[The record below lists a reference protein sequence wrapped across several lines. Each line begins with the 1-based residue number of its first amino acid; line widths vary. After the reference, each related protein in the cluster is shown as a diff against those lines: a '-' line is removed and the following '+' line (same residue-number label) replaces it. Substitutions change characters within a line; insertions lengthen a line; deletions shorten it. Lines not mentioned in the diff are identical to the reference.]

1 MSQSKLFETM
11 PQRLRAW
18 KNIATSAT
26 MRRVRPDWIPD
37 PHAAHLIVTFR
48 CNLKCECCPSWK
60 MKEHDDLTTEEWLET
75 FRQLKSLDIVKILG
89 GEPLVRKDI
98 VELLTGVREI
108 IDPFMLQMTTN
119 GMLTQRT
126 VEVIHAVAWP
136 GLQLRISVDGTEET
150 HDRMRGTPGSWKRV
164 TQTVR
169 EVAALKERYGFKLGI
184 NFALTDE
191 SLPELD
197 YMVDFARSVG
207 ADLIP
212 GVNLDPFLIGA
223 IPPEEGG
230 RQKVIMVSDIEAA
243 LEGLHDR
250 RVGLRKQLP
259 GVDHILSRFLVR
271 DTFNRQLRGEQYR
284 FTCRELR
291 DLIYLLP
298 NGDLVR
304 CGLDHKPIGNV
315 REKPLGELWRSP
327 EVEAC
332 RAKVDACP
340 GCYQASVQIMSRLY
354 AGCIFES

>member
-1 MSQSKLFETM
+1 MRHL
-11 PQRLRAW
+11 PQLSPRFRAW
-18 KNIATSAT
+18 KNIATSAA
-26 MRRVRPDWIPD
+26 MRRLSPDWIPS
-37 PHAAHLIVTFR
+37 PHAGHLIVTFK
-48 CNLKCECCPSWK
+48 CNLKCECCPSWRFK
-60 MKEHDDLTTEEWLET
+60 DHEDLTTEEWLT
-75 FRQLKSLDIVKILG
+75 AFQQLKSLDIVKILG

-98 VELLTGVREI
+98 IELLSGVREI

-126 VEVIHAVAWP
+126 VDVIHAIAWP

-150 HDRMRGTPGSWKRV
+150 HDQMRGTKGSWKQV

-169 EVAALKERYGFKLGI
+169 EVADLREKYGFKLGI

-197 YMVDFARSVG
+197 YMVDFAESVG

-223 IPPEEGG
+223 KPPEEGE

-243 LEGLHDR
+243 LRGLHDK

-259 GVDHILSRFLVR
+259 GVDHLLSRFLVR
-271 DTFNRQLRGEQYR
+271 DTFTRQLRGEQYP

-304 CGLDHKPIGNV
+304 CGLDHRAVGNL
-315 REKPLGELWRSP
+315 KDNTIQELWNSP
-327 EVEAC
+327 EISAC
-332 RAKVDACP
+332 RDKVDACP
-340 GCYQASVQIMSRLY
+340 GCYQARVQIMSRLY
-354 AGCIFES
+354 GGCIFEN